1 MAFGKI
7 IALSLGR
14 LKLEKN
20 WHSIIRMLPSVYI
33 LERTIHMKSLLKN
46 IFSAGLVVAVILLVK
61 VGNGE
66 KEDPLIIQNG
76 ASAGVAKK
84 VQNLGIDGQSDMV
97 CAILL
102 IPKSL
107 LPVVKQMSRHEIAKG
122 ITMLPANMAWDQGNL
137 VARSKKIFRQN
148 SHLQVNQNENKI
160 RKSRKVSAE
169 TSAELKRKLR
179 AAALLAYFLADE
191 TKTKF
196 WQKSTRQID

>member
-1 MAFGKI
+1 
-7 IALSLGR
+7 
-14 LKLEKN
+14 
-20 WHSIIRMLPSVYI
+20 
-33 LERTIHMKSLLKN
+33 MKSLLKN
-46 IFSAGLVVAVILLVK
+46 IFSLGLVVAVILLVK
-61 VGNGE
+61 VGNVK
-66 KEDPLIIQNG
+66 KEDPLIIQNRT
-76 ASAGVAKK
+76 SAGVAKK

-107 LPVVKQMSRHEIAKG
+107 LPVVKQMSRHKIAKG

-148 SHLQVNQNENKI
+148 SHLQVNQNKNEI
-160 RKSRKVSAE
+160 RKSRKVSVE
-169 TSAELKRKLR
+169 IPTELKRKLR
-179 AAALLAYFLADE
+179 AATLLAYFLADE